1 MRYFQI
7 WWSVALFSF
16 ALTDLVEARKS
27 QPNVVLIMADDLG
40 YHDLGCYGHPKIKTP
55 VLDQLAASG
64 MRLTHFY
71 SGATVCTPSRIALL
85 TGAYPPRLG
94 WSKGVVGYM
103 IPTNQGLSPKA
114 LTMAEVFKA
123 SGYATGM
130 FGKWHLGDRPAFR
143 PHQQGFDQNYY
154 VNKSNN
160 QTTQIW
166 NNDEVVEDP
175 FDNRLLTEQ
184 FTREAR
190 GFIQKNKEIHA
201 CQ

>member
-27 QPNVVLIMADDLG
+27 QPNVVLIMVDDLG

-103 IPTNQGLSPKA
+103 IPTNKG
-114 LTMAEVFKA
+114 
-123 SGYATGM
+123 
-130 FGKWHLGDRPAFR
+130 FR
-143 PHQQGFDQNYY
+143 
-154 VNKSNN
+154 
-160 QTTQIW
+160 
-166 NNDEVVEDP
+166 
-175 FDNRLLTEQ
+175 
-184 FTREAR
+184 
-190 GFIQKNKEIHA
+190 QKH
-201 CQ
+201 